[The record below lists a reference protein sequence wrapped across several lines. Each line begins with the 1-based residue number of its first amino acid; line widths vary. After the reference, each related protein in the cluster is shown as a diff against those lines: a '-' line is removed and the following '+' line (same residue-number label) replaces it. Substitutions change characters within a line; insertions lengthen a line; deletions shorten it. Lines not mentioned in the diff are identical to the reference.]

1 MTYVITQSC
10 CNDAACVAVCPA
22 ECIHPT
28 PSEPGFGGA
37 EMLHIDAA
45 ACIECDACVSVCPVE
60 AIAHDSEL
68 EAGEGAFV
76 DLSKAWY
83 RSATAAPSVRALPA
97 PRAAQVRALGAKV
110 AVVGSGPAACYTV
123 EELVARGAG
132 TIEVNVFE
140 RLLAPGGLVRY
151 GVAPDHQKT
160 KAIADRFRQMLARP
174 GVTVYL
180 GVEVGADISHRE
192 LMAHHDA
199 VIYAVGAP
207 DSKRLGIAGE
217 GLAGSHAATDF
228 VAWYNGH
235 PDHQHH
241 AFDFTGERAVV
252 VGNGNVALDV
262 ARILVSDA
270 ERLRRSDIAT
280 NALEQLSE
288 SRIREVVIVGRRGPA
303 QASLTI
309 GELIGLTRVPEVHVY
324 GDPRELAVDAATE
337 ELYGHLAD
345 EMALYKADLIGRLPT
360 SASGERRINL
370 RFCLSPIEIVGER
383 AVTGIRL
390 RRNRLVLKNGAVAAQ
405 ATEEEE
411 TLDCGLVLGSV
422 GYRARAVP
430 ALPFDADREVVPNVA
445 GRVGEPGPDGFA
457 PWPGVYAA
465 GWIKRGPSG
474 VIGTNK
480 HCARETVSA
489 LFADLE
495 AGQLVAPV
503 AGADSLEDVLQRV
516 NSLDLT
522 GWLSI
527 DRHEREL
534 GRTAGRPR
542 IKLVSPQEMRAAARA
557 TQ

>member
-28 PSEPGFGGA
+28 PSEPGFGSA

-83 RSATAAPSVRALPA
+83 RSATVTPASRVSRAPP
-97 PRAAQVRALGAKV
+97 AAQVRASGVKV
-110 AVVGSGPAACYTV
+110 AVVGSGPAACYAV
-123 EELVARGAG
+123 EELLVRGAG

-140 RLLAPGGLVRY
+140 RLLTPGGLVRY

-160 KAIADRFRQMLARP
+160 KAIADRFGQMLARA

-180 GVEVGADISHRE
+180 GVEVGVDISHQE
-192 LMAHHDA
+192 LVAHHDA

-207 DSKRLGIAGE
+207 DDKRLGIAGE
-217 GLAGSHAATDF
+217 RLAGSHAATDF

-235 PDHQHH
+235 PDHQDHV
-241 AFDFTGERAVV
+241 FDLTGERAVV
-252 VGNGNVALDV
+252 IGNGNVALDV

-270 ERLRRSDIAT
+270 QRLRRSDIAT
-280 NALEQLSE
+280 NALQQLSD

-309 GELIGLTRVPEVHVY
+309 GEFIGLTNVSEVDVY
-324 GDPRELAVDAATE
+324 GDPRELALDAATE
-337 ELYGHLAD
+337 ELHGHRAD
-345 EMALYKADLIGRLPT
+345 EMALYKANVIGRLPT
-360 SASGERRINL
+360 SAAGERRINL
-370 RFCLSPIEIVGER
+370 RFCLSPVEIVGER
-383 AVTGIRL
+383 AVSGIRL
-390 RRNRLVLKNGAVAAQ
+390 RRNRLVLQDGVVAAE

-411 TLDCGLVLGSV
+411 MLDCGLVLRSV

-445 GRVGEPGPDGFA
+445 GRVGEYGPDGFVS
-457 PWPGVYAA
+457 WPGVYAA

-495 AGQLVAPV
+495 AGRLVAPV

-516 NSLDLT
+516 DFLDFT

-534 GRTAGRPR
+534 GRDAGRPR
-542 IKLVSPQEMRAAARA
+542 IKLVSPRDMRAAARA
-557 TQ
+557 AR